1 MIGRLLTTGCVAAA
15 LALSPAERAEAD
27 AGEFIGG
34 AIIGGIIGYAAGQN
48 QGQQRTTTGT
58 RVVRPGI
65 PATQQGRETQTAL
78 NYFGY
83 DAGAVDGQ
91 IGAGT
96 RSAIERFQASMGY
109 PVNGRE
115 FASYQFDFLM
125 DGYFWAT
132 QQGGAQQTGL
142 RGPQLLYAYRDSLS
156 GAPIQSTAPVQQVQ
170 PPATTVIVNPPGQGN
185 APASTVV
192 AAGNGQLPNLF
203 ANGEARMSLANACNA
218 VMLQTSSN
226 GGYLTLATMTD
237 PSRALSEQFCV
248 ARTYAMAQG
257 EDLMRQITGLTP
269 AQIAQQCASFS
280 QMLSAEIDRVSLVE
294 TGPLTA
300 EMQQFAAGTGIAP
313 GDLAATSRVCLSVG
327 YTQDD
332 MRMAVGSALML
343 VALGEP
349 AYGELLGHHL
359 REGFGATTRPDLA
372 SGWYNASISA
382 LEQGATPAFMPGQ
395 PERTALLRAA
405 TLQVG
410 GGNAG
415 LAPQPVSTLPTFSI
429 QD

>member
-1 MIGRLLTTGCVAAA
+1 
-15 LALSPAERAEAD
+15 
-27 AGEFIGG
+27 
-34 AIIGGIIGYAAGQN
+34 
-48 QGQQRTTTGT
+48 
-58 RVVRPGI
+58 
-65 PATQQGRETQTAL
+65 
-78 NYFGY
+78 
-83 DAGAVDGQ
+83 
-91 IGAGT
+91 
-96 RSAIERFQASMGY
+96 
-109 PVNGRE
+109 
-115 FASYQFDFLM
+115 
-125 DGYFWAT
+125 
-132 QQGGAQQTGL
+132 
-142 RGPQLLYAYRDSLS
+142 
-156 GAPIQSTAPVQQVQ
+156 
-170 PPATTVIVNPPGQGN
+170 
-185 APASTVV
+185 
-192 AAGNGQLPNLF
+192 
-203 ANGEARMSLANACNA
+203 
-218 VMLQTSSN
+218 
-226 GGYLTLATMTD
+226 
-237 PSRALSEQFCV
+237 
-248 ARTYAMAQG
+248 
-257 EDLMRQITGLTP
+257 
-269 AQIAQQCASFS
+269 
-280 QMLSAEIDRVSLVE
+280 
-294 TGPLTA
+294 
-300 EMQQFAAGTGIAP
+300 MQQFAAGTGIAP